1 MRCQINLREKML
13 SEYFNAPKKKKK
25 KKSLEESSR
34 KLQRKKDSGWER
46 IDKQL

>member
-1 MRCQINLREKML
+1 MREKML
-13 SEYFNAPKKKKK
+13 SEYFNAPKKKQ

>member
-1 MRCQINLREKML
+1 ML
-13 SEYFNAPKKKKK
+13 SEYFNAPKKKK

>member
-13 SEYFNAPKKKKK
+13 SEYFNAPQKKK
-25 KKSLEESSR
+25 KKSLEESST

>member
-1 MRCQINLREKML
+1 MREKML
-13 SEYFNAPKKKKK
+13 SEYFNAPKKKK